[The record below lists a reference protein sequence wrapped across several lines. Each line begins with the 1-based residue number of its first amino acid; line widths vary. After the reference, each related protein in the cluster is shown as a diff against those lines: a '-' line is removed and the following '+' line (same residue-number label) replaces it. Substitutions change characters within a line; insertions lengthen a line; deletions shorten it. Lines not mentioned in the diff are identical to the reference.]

1 MYTTGCEFLDE
12 QLNLKGIP
20 FTDYKSPESISI
32 CEACPYPE
40 VNGLLKCDDG
50 SLDDDLKS
58 RKKMKPASREVTVQ
72 CTGCH
77 TQETLIFRGSIM
89 DRTKKF
95 EQVGDEV
102 YHNCNQTKCIIIKVR
117 SK

>member
-12 QLNLKGIP
+12 QLKLKGLP
-20 FTDYKSPESISI
+20 LTDYKSPEHIKV
-32 CEACPYPE
+32 CEECPFPE
-40 VNGLLKCDDG
+40 CDVASEDG
-50 SLDDDLKS
+50 DLKS

-77 TQETLIFRGSIM
+77 TQETLIFRGTIM

-117 SK
+117 SN